1 MKSLLAF
8 LLALLPLSVWAQ
20 GGGASIQ
27 AKTFLRDDGSRV
39 EVVKNLEERTSEHKV
54 YRSGDKLVSRT
65 VYNLDED
72 GREIGGTVYNAKNV
86 EVYRF
91 TYKLDPNG
99 RVSEQHDFSPDN
111 QLIRRLVYYYRPNGQ
126 VAGVDAYDA
135 NGNRISQPNEK
146 KPTSRQRR
154 R

>member
-20 GGGASIQ
+20 GGGPTIQ
-27 AKTFLRDDGSRV
+27 AKTFIRDDGSRV

-65 VYNLDED
+65 LYKLDED
-72 GREIGGTVYNAKNV
+72 GREIGGTVYNAKDV

-91 TYKLDPNG
+91 TYKFDPNG
-99 RVSEQHDFSPDN
+99 RVSEQHDFSPDDK
-111 QLIRRLVYYYRPNGQ
+111 LIRRLVYLYRPNGQ
-126 VAGVDAYDA
+126 LAGVDVYDA
-135 NGNRISQPNEK
+135 NGNLISGNEK
-146 KPTSRQRR
+146 KSNTRQRR